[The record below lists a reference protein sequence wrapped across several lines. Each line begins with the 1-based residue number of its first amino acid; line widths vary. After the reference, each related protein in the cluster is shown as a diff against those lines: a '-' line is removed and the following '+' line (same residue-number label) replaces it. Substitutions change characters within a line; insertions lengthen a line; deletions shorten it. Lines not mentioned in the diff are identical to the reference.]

1 MTDILI
7 LGLAAFFAGL
17 VDAVVGGGGLIQLPA
32 LFSAMPGTAPATLL
46 GTSKL
51 GGIWGTSVAAVNYAR
66 VVPIQWRMVIP
77 AAIAAFILSFAG
89 AFTVTHIP
97 PTYLRKALPFILL
110 AIAVYTFKKKDLGKY
125 SGEALHGVRERWIAV
140 LIGGAVGFYDG
151 FFGPGTGS
159 FFIFLLVRFLR
170 YDFLKASAVAKL
182 LNVACNAAA
191 LSWFAYSGHLLWQLG
206 LAMAVCGVLGSI
218 SGSHLALKHGNQFV
232 RKVFLVVVC
241 GLILKTSYDAFL
253 RQCFT

>member
-1 MTDILI
+1 MTDFLI
-7 LGLAAFFAGL
+7 LGCAAFFAGL

-32 LFSAMPGTAPATLL
+32 LFSAMATTPPATLL

-51 GGIWGTSVAAVNYAR
+51 AGIWGTSVAAFNYAR
-66 VVPIQWRMVIP
+66 VVPIQWKLVFP
-77 AAIAAFILSFAG
+77 AAFSAFVLSFAG

-110 AIAVYTFKKKDLGKY
+110 AIAWYTFHKKDFGKY
-125 SGEALHGVRERWIAV
+125 KEMAQPLPNERWIAI
-140 LIGGAVGFYDG
+140 LIGAAVGFYDG

-159 FFIFLLVRFLR
+159 FFIFLLVRFLH

-191 LSWFAYSGHLLWQLG
+191 LTWFALSGHLIWQLG
-206 LAMAVCGVLGSI
+206 LSMAVCGVLGSI
-218 SGSHLALKHGNQFV
+218 SGSHLALKYGSQFV
-232 RKVFLVVVC
+232 RRVFLLVVC
-241 GLILKTSYDAFL
+241 CLILKTGYDAFL
-253 RQCFT
+253 R